1 MSKHSFE
8 DASVRAP
15 CQAVV
20 CGLMRT
26 VGNAF
31 EVREHEPKPAPSG
44 ALALAPFG
52 ESPVVIHNAGKCAQ
66 TLGVSNS
73 LASPAPERH
82 LSDQ

>member
-20 CGLMRT
+20 CGLMQT
-26 VGNAF
+26 VRNAF

-52 ESPVVIHNAGKCAQ
+52 ESPVGDSQRREMRADSWCQ
-66 TLGVSNS
+66 QLLGVTGS
-73 LASPAPERH
+73 
-82 LSDQ
+82 